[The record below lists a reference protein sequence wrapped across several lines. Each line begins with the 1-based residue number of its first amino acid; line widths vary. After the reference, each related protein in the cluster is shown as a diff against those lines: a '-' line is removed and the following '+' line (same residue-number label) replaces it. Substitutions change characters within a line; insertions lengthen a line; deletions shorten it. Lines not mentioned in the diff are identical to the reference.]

1 VRSAQLARAP
11 FRLPLLSR
19 PTNRTRSE
27 SGLLGSARPTKRQE
41 RDSPMWG
48 TRPHRIAPWTVRPRL
63 RTPSFV
69 RSCIALSIT
78 LTELLAIPHL
88 GLTVLAGDDHLSRTV
103 TWAHVSEME
112 DPTPFLEG
120 GELLMAVGVGFP
132 SDAEAQHAYL
142 ERLANRGL
150 VALALADRVTPRLS
164 DDFLHTANELGFPV
178 FEVSWEVPFSELA
191 RTVVAANE
199 QSSQRRLMTHIH
211 IFDSLRARVVD
222 GLTPAQLFARIED
235 LSGYNLY
242 LATPGHEQLLE
253 GVPVPPE
260 EITSSLPTPVERALS
275 VGDARVLPVI
285 VRGDLVGYVVAV
297 ERVGATPAGIVAI
310 QHIETVAAL
319 EVEQMLSERRLA
331 QTFRAALLEDMLDG
345 HLAPDGIRRR
355 LAGEGFDNSEMLIL
369 IVPRRRDE
377 LDPAPLLAKL
387 SESLRRRRI
396 PHLLTA
402 ELIAGASRPFAMPD
416 GLVLA
421 RRDAQLA
428 LEIAQLRGS
437 DLIRA
442 GTDVEYPLSL
452 AADRESL
459 ERLIN
464 SALGALLE
472 YDEVHQT
479 DLVRSLR
486 CYLERERS
494 LREAA
499 ACLFVHPNSLAY
511 RLRRIEEITGRRLAS
526 IETQTEL
533 WTALEAQRILAL

>member
-1 VRSAQLARAP
+1 
-11 FRLPLLSR
+11 
-19 PTNRTRSE
+19 
-27 SGLLGSARPTKRQE
+27 
-41 RDSPMWG
+41 M
-48 TRPHRIAPWTVRPRL
+48 
-63 RTPSFV
+63 
-69 RSCIALSIT
+69 SIT

-88 GLTVLAGDDHLSRTV
+88 GLTVLAGEDHLSRTV
-103 TWAHVSEME
+103 SWAHVSEME

-132 SDAEAQHAYL
+132 SEAEAQHAYL
-142 ERLANRGL
+142 ERLANRVL

-178 FEVSWEVPFSELA
+178 LEVSWEVPFSELA

-211 IFDSLRARVVD
+211 IFDSLRTRVVD
-222 GLTPAQLFARIED
+222 GLTPAELFVRIED

-242 LATPGHEQLLE
+242 LATPDHEQLLE

-275 VGDARVLPVI
+275 VGDARALPVI

-297 ERVGATPAGIVAI
+297 ERAGATQAGIVAI

-331 QTFRAALLEDMLDG
+331 QTFRAALLDDMLDG

-355 LAGEGFDNSEMLIL
+355 LAREGFDNSEMLVL
-369 IVPRRRDE
+369 IVVRRRDE
-377 LDPAPLLAKL
+377 LDAAALLAKL
-387 SESLRRRRI
+387 SESLRRHRV
-396 PHLLTA
+396 PHLITA
-402 ELIAGASRPFAMPD
+402 GPPAFLLAPDTPTVIGALAELPELIAGASRPFAMPD

-421 RRDAQLA
+421 RRDALLA

-437 DLIRA
+437 ALIRA

-464 SALGALLE
+464 LALRALLE

-526 IETQTEL
+526 IEAQTEL